1 MAAITLQAASPI
13 SVEAPI
19 AIKTLP
25 AFKAGETLNCNLYF
39 NWKFV
44 WLRAGNA
51 SLIIR
56 DTLFDGKKAM
66 YMSLLSS
73 TNKRADAF
81 FKMRDTLTTVFTPD
95 MRPLYYRKASEEGK
109 HYYLNQVWYDYSNAD
124 SIKITQSFRMNKEEI
139 RTRTD
144 MSATPVYDMRGSA

>member
-1 MAAITLQAASPI
+1 MLMAAITLQAANPI

-25 AFKAGETLNCNLYF
+25 AFKAGETLSCNLYF

-44 WLRAGNA
+44 RLKAGNA

-66 YMSLLSS
+66 FMSLLSS

-81 FKMRDTLTTVFTPD
+81 F
-95 MRPLYYRKASEEGK
+95 
-109 HYYLNQVWYDYSNAD
+109 
-124 SIKITQSFRMNKEEI
+124 
-139 RTRTD
+139 
-144 MSATPVYDMRGSA
+144 